1 MTDAAIPDGPP
12 PPEVVEQAKQ
22 ILEHAEL
29 VNIHPV
35 EIRAS
40 RTEATGAARD
50 VRVEATAQYSVA
62 SGAMSNRFRYQL
74 EIVDGGEQTLAEID
88 FTLQVDYE
96 VEADYEPSGEGA
108 DFLAG
113 TTGLFAVYPY
123 ARELAQ
129 SLTTRLQLDPLV
141 LGMLPRGASSPSAI
155 SQVARPSGPGAEGGV

>member
-1 MTDAAIPDGPP
+1 MTAAADGAP

-22 ILEHAEL
+22 ILQHAEL
-29 VNIHPV
+29 VNVHPV
-35 EIRAS
+35 EVRAS
-40 RTEATGAARD
+40 RTEATGIARD
-50 VRVEATAQYSVA
+50 IRVEATAEYSVA
-62 SGAMSNRFRYQL
+62 SGAMSNRFRYRL
-74 EIVDGGEQTLAEID
+74 EILDDGEQTLAEID

-113 TTGLFAVYPY
+113 TTGLFAAYPY

-155 SQVARPSGPGAEGGV
+155 SQFARHNGPDAKHGV